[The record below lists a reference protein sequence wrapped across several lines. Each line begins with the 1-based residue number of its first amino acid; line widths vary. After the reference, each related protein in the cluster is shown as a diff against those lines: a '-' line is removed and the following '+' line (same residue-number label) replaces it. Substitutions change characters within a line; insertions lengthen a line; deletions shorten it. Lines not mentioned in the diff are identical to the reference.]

1 MTAAPVTGSSSDL
14 APEEEPVVVYDLF
27 PAEVTTPVGIRR
39 DARVIAT
46 RERVYVY
53 VGGARRRPELLYVAP
68 VDWQLSTLPAAGR
81 VRQDQ
86 AHLARLGATEPEVHV
101 TPTRSCGC
109 SAGYL
114 RSFTPWQPWRRGTLS

>member
-39 DARVIAT
+39 DARVIVT

-53 VGGARRRPELLYVAP
+53 VGGRNRQPELLYAAS
-68 VDWQLSTLPAAGR
+68 VDWQLTTLPPHGKRRAE
-81 VRQDQ
+81 Q
-86 AHLARLGATEPEVHV
+86 AHLAVSGDAEPSVHI

-109 SAGYL
+109 SVGYL
-114 RSFTPWQPWRRGTLS
+114 RGFTPWRPWLTGNL